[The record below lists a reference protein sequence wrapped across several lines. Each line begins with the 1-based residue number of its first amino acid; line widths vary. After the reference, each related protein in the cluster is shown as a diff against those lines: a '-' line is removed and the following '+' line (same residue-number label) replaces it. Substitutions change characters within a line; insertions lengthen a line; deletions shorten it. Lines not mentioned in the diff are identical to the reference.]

1 MTAQTYRID
10 ARWSDEADVWI
21 ATSPDVP
28 GLVVH
33 GADSNELV
41 HKLRIVIPGLTE
53 TGAEPEDRISIRFC
67 NETQARREAKSTTR
81 ANQSCCLKSS
91 HPRQA
96 TP

>member
-1 MTAQTYRID
+1 MTAHTYRID

-33 GADSNELV
+33 GADSTELV

-53 TGAEPEDRISIRFC
+53 VGTEPEDRLAIRFRD
-67 NETQARREAKSTTR
+67 EQKRRAAPEQDMTVL
-81 ANQSCCLKSS
+81 LK
-91 HPRQA
+91 A
-96 TP
+96 A